1 MAFLRR
7 LKAWGAVEKNGR
19 RLHLINSSI
28 ILGFAV
34 GFGLLDMLL
43 SRLQHGNLAPVQR
56 VACALRDVGP
66 RLSLYIGLDC
76 VNAGLR
82 KR

>member
-1 MAFLRR
+1 MALLQR
-7 LKAWGAVEKNGR
+7 LKAWGAVERNGR
-19 RLHLINSSI
+19 RLRLVNISI
-28 ILGFAV
+28 GYGFPIV
-34 GFGLLDMLL
+34 FGLLDMLL
-43 SRLQHGNLAPVQR
+43 ARLQHGNLAPVQR